1 MTPTQTQSIPPHLL
15 MKQMVCAPWLTQ
27 SIYVAAELGIA
38 DLVASE
44 PRSAEEL
51 ATAAGVDG
59 QSLRRVLRALAS
71 VGIFR
76 ETPNGFE
83 QTPLSECL
91 ISAPGSLRAWA
102 RMGGVGWQWQTIGDL
117 LETVKTGRDSI
128 RRTYGKGRFDLKM
141 NLPPMDWKKVR
152 KGIEAGHAGLP

>member
-51 ATAAGVDG
+51 AAAAGVDG
-59 QSLRRVLRALAS
+59 QSLRRVLRA
-71 VGIFR
+71 G
-76 ETPNGFE
+76 
-83 QTPLSECL
+83 EC
-91 ISAPGSLRAWA
+91 
-102 RMGGVGWQWQTIGDL
+102 
-117 LETVKTGRDSI
+117 
-128 RRTYGKGRFDLKM
+128 
-141 NLPPMDWKKVR
+141 
-152 KGIEAGHAGLP
+152 